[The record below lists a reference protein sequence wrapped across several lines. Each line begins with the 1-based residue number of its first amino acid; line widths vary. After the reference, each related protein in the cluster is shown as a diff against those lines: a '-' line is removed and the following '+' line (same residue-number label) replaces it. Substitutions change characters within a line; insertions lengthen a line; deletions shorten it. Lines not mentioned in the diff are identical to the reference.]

1 MIKTSNLKTNINGR
15 DAKFKNKK
23 FKLQSEIT
31 FFLTRLQTPQQI
43 VFVSCMS

>member
-15 DAKFKNKK
+15 DANFNNKK

-31 FFLTRLQTPQQI
+31 FF
-43 VFVSCMS
+43 